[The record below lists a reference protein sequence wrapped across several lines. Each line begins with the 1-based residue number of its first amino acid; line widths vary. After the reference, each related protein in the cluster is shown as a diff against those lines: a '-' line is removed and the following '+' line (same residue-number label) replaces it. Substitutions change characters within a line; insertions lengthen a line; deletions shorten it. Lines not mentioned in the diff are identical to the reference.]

1 MEKSSDN
8 LLAFSAGVDSTALF
22 FYLLEK
28 NIPFDIAIVNYH
40 TRPTSDEEVEY
51 AKNLAKKYNKKIYIK
66 DCYLK
71 KFSEKKARECR
82 YKFFEKIIKKEKYSC
97 LILAHQLND
106 RFEWFL
112 MQLSKGAGVKELI
125 SMGEWE
131 ERDFYKI
138 YRPFYNLSRRE
149 IIEFLHKRNIKYFI
163 DKSNFDKKYKRNLI
177 RHTFSNKFIEM
188 FENGVKRSFEFLD
201 EDKKL
206 LIDTNWQKVQN
217 LYIFEKNIPEKD
229 IKKVDLILKRLG
241 ILPTKAQKDE
251 ILKTNFSCVIQ
262 GKIAI
267 DSNNSSIYITPFVKI
282 TLNKKQ
288 KEFFRINKI
297 PPKVRGYIAKEKLCN
312 MLSMEISTD
321 VLKNGKSL
329 EN

>member
-1 MEKSSDN
+1 MPTN

-28 NIPFDIAIVNYH
+28 NISFDIAIVNYH
-40 TRPTSDEEVEY
+40 TRETSDEEVEY
-51 AKNLAKKYNKKIYIK
+51 AKSLAKKYGKKIYIK
-66 DCYLK
+66 DCFLK
-71 KFSEKKARECR
+71 KFSEKEARNCR
-82 YKFFEKIIKKEKYSC
+82 YEFFEEIIKKHGYKQ

-112 MQLSKGAGVKELI
+112 MQLSKGAGLKELI
-125 SMGEWE
+125 AME
-131 ERDFYKI
+131 EFEKRDFYTI
-138 YRPFYNLSRRE
+138 WRPFAFKTRE
-149 IIEFLHKRNIKYFI
+149 EIEAYLKEKNIKYFI
-163 DKSNFDKKYKRNLI
+163 DESNFELKYKRNYI
-177 RHTFSNKFIEM
+177 RHKFSNEFIKEYS
-188 FENGVKRSFEFLD
+188 EGIKRSFKFLE

-206 LIDTNWQKVQN
+206 IVDEEWIQIKKLFFFKKT
-217 LYIFEKNIPEKD
+217 IPQKD

-267 DSNNSSIYITPFVKI
+267 DSNEREIFISPYVKI
-282 TLNKKQ
+282 PLTQ

-297 PPKVRGYIAKEKLCN
+297 PPKVRGYIQKEILCHT
-312 MLSMEISTD
+312 SYTEIFTD
-321 VLKNGKSL
+321 ALKSGRS
-329 EN
+329 